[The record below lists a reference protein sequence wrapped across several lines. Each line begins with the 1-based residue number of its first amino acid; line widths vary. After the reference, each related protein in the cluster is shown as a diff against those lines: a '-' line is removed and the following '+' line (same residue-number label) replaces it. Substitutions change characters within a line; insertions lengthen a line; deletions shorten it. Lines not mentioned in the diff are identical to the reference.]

1 MPAPEELERAARAI
15 DTLLRG
21 AINGTLKKKEAEHL
35 GPQVLE
41 GIRMLEEGARKMR
54 ERAGKESQ

>member
-1 MPAPEELERAARAI
+1 MPAPEDVERAARAI
-15 DTLLRG
+15 
-21 AINGTLKKKEAEHL
+21 
-35 GPQVLE
+35 VE